1 LVSSFC
7 SLYTYYAIHLVVYD
21 KEYISHI
28 SVYSFFL
35 HVRIIGAEMISK
47 KLEYLLIIRGGDS
60 TRFKKILEAT
70 KNALPDL
77 ANTNIINGIAAQVLC
92 QQFSKGSLEYLA
104 EYDEF
109 YYDKP
114 RYINRDVVLSAKELC
129 TMRVRTILD
138 NCALLGFIV
147 PTSEVLIYLSYKEE
161 YNGNKKPQHE
171 TSKKRASWRKD
182 MSWVKYI

>member
-1 LVSSFC
+1 
-7 SLYTYYAIHLVVYD
+7 
-21 KEYISHI
+21 
-28 SVYSFFL
+28 
-35 HVRIIGAEMISK
+35 MISR

-70 KNALPDL
+70 KKALPDL

-92 QQFSKGSLEYLA
+92 QQFSKGSFEYLG

-114 RYINRDVVLSAKELC
+114 YNINRDVVLSVKKLC
-129 TMRVRTILD
+129 KMRVKTILD
-138 NCALLGFIV
+138 NCSLLGLIV
-147 PTSEVLIYLSYKEE
+147 STNEVLIYLSYKEE
-161 YNGNKKPQHE
+161 YHDNKKPQHE
-171 TSKKRASWRKD
+171 TSKRRTSRRKD